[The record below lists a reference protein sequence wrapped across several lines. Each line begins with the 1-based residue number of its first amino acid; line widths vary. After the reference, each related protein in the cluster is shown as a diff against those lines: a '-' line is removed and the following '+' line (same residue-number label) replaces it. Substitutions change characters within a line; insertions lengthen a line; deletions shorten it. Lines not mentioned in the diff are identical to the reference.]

1 MFTGIVR
8 ETGEVVNKDQ
18 TEAGATFKIRC
29 REVFSDLGIGHSI
42 SVDGVCLT
50 VTQKGEDSFTVFAVP
65 ETLRLTNLGRKKP
78 GDLVNLEPAARLT
91 DFLGGHLVQGHVDGT
106 GEVVSIC
113 PEGDSR
119 VFRFKASASVLHYC
133 TMKGSIGVNGVS
145 LTISGLGP
153 DYFEV
158 TIIPHTDEVTD
169 FGQLKPGDQV
179 NLEAD
184 VISKYVESHVKR
196 VLGGAASVLLLGAF
210 LFGGGLLFGGTLPV
224 PTKAVLLYYSTVAN
238 KETPIILRVARFKPD
253 IFVEWESVSHQ
264 GTIHLYQDAVQEGRK
279 FVTESLFDAGVDVE
293 SPDAMTTWL
302 SQSMYKDLKQNGQ
315 AKIELNRLPL
325 KMKVVGTGTFD
336 LMVDKQA
343 RQIPVMTVEDERKNT
358 WVFYDDAE
366 NPLMV
371 EYKTPRY
378 RKYLKSV
385 STASWP
391 GLKWIKQIP
400 PVK

>member
-8 ETGEVVNKDQ
+8 ETGEVVNKDR
-18 TEAGATFKIRC
+18 TEAGATFRIRC
-29 REVFSDLGIGHSI
+29 REVFADLGIGHSI

-50 VTQKGEDSFTVFAVP
+50 VTEKGEDSFTVFAVP

-78 GDLVNLEPAARLT
+78 GDLVNLEPAAKLT

-119 VFRFKASASVLHYC
+119 VFRFKAPDSVLHYC
-133 TMKGSIGVNGVS
+133 TMKGSISVNGVS
-145 LTISGLGP
+145 LTISGLGS

-196 VLGGAASVLLLGAF
+196 VLGGAVRVLALAALISPLLG
-210 LFGGGLLFGGTLPV
+210 GSLPV
-224 PTKAVLLYYSTVAN
+224 PAKAVLIYYSSVAN
-238 KETPIILRVARFKPD
+238 RETPTILRVARFKPD

-264 GTIHLYQDAVQEGRK
+264 GTIHLFQGAVQEGRK
-279 FVTESLFDAGVDVE
+279 FFLESLFDAGVDSE
-293 SPDAMTTWL
+293 SSDAMTIWL
-302 SQSMYKDLKQNGQ
+302 SERMYHELKDNGQ
-315 AKIELNRLPL
+315 AKILLNNLPL
-325 KMKVVGTGTFD
+325 KMKVVGTGTFS
-336 LMVDKQA
+336 LIVDKQE

-358 WVFYDDAE
+358 WVFYDEAD

-385 STASWP
+385 TTASWP
-391 GLKWIKQIP
+391 GLKWIKQVP

>member
-18 TEAGATFKIRC
+18 TEAGATFRIRC
-29 REVFSDLGIGHSI
+29 REVFNDLGIGHSI

-50 VTQKGEDSFTVFAVP
+50 VTEKGDDTFTVFAVP
-65 ETLRLTNLGRKKP
+65 ETLRLTNLGRKRP

-106 GEVVSIC
+106 GEVISIR

-119 VFRFKASASVLHYC
+119 VFRFNAPAGVLHYC
-133 TMKGSIGVNGVS
+133 TMKGSISVNGVS

-169 FGQLKPGDQV
+169 FGPLKAGDQV

-196 VLGGAASVLLLGAF
+196 VFGGTATLLLLGAF
-210 LFGGGLLFGGTLPV
+210 LFGGSLFGGSLPV
-224 PTKAVLLYYSTVAN
+224 PAKTVLIFHSVVAN
-238 KETPIILRVARFKPD
+238 KETPTVLRVARFKPD
-253 IFVEWESVSHQ
+253 IFVEWESVNHQ
-264 GTIHLYQDAVQEGRK
+264 GTIHLYQDAVEDGRK
-279 FVTESLFDAGVDVE
+279 FILENLFDAGVDSE
-293 SPDAMTTWL
+293 SKDAMTIWL
-302 SQSMYKDLKQNGQ
+302 SGRIYKELKENGH
-315 AKIELNRLPL
+315 AKIELNNLPL
-325 KMKVVGTGTFD
+325 KMKVLGTGTFD
-336 LMVDKQA
+336 LLVDKKQ
-343 RQIPVMTVEDERKNT
+343 RQIPVITIEDERKST
-358 WVFYDDAE
+358 WVIHDDPE

-371 EYKTPRY
+371 EYKTPRF
-378 RKYLKSV
+378 RKYLRSV
-385 STASWP
+385 NTSSWP
-391 GLKWIKQIP
+391 GLRWIKQIP

>member
-18 TEAGATFKIRC
+18 TEAGATFRIRC
-29 REVFSDLGIGHSI
+29 REVFGDLGIGHSI

-50 VTQKGEDSFTVFAVP
+50 VTEKGDDTFTVFAVP

-78 GDLVNLEPAARLT
+78 GDRVNLEPAARLT

-119 VFRFKASASVLHYC
+119 VFRFKAPAAVLHYC
-133 TMKGSIGVNGVS
+133 TMKGSISVNGVS
-145 LTISGLGP
+145 LTISGLGL

-169 FGQLKPGDQV
+169 FGELKPGDQV

-196 VLGGAASVLLLGAF
+196 VLGGAATLLLFGSF
-210 LFGGGLLFGGTLPV
+210 LFGGSLPV
-224 PTKAVLLYYSTVAN
+224 PAKTVMIYYSTVAN
-238 KETPIILRVARFKPD
+238 KETPMILRVARFKPD

-264 GTIHLYQDAVQEGRK
+264 GTIHLYKEAVQDGRK
-279 FVTESLFDAGVDVE
+279 FILESLFDAGVDVD
-293 SPDAMTTWL
+293 SPDTMTMWL
-302 SQSMYKDLKQNGQ
+302 SELMYKELKENGE
-315 AKIELNRLPL
+315 AKIFLNNLPL
-325 KMKVVGTGTFD
+325 KMKVDGNRNVRPD
-336 LMVDKQA
+336 C
-343 RQIPVMTVEDERKNT
+343 RQRAETDSR
-358 WVFYDDAE
+358 YDDGRRAEEHLGVLRRSE
-366 NPLMV
+366 NPLLV

-378 RKYLKSV
+378 RKYLKSM